1 MIELATLDRHFES
14 MPPVA
19 AMRIRA
25 VGLDADSLWL
35 HAPLQANVN
44 DKSCAFGGSLA
55 SIMTLAG
62 WGWLM
67 LAADRAGLASEVYVA
82 DSSIRYLAPLF
93 EDLRGHAWLRP
104 DQDWP
109 AIVRTLGER
118 RRASATMMAEVRS
131 ESGTVAATLE
141 ARFAIKLVPPLP
153 SGAGAGA

>member
-1 MIELATLDRHFES
+1 MIELATLDRHFDS

-25 VGLDADSLWL
+25 AGMDADSLWL

-62 WGWLM
+62 WGWLT
-67 LAADRAGLASEVYVA
+67 LAADRAGLTSEVYVA

-104 DQDWP
+104 DQDWA

-118 RRASATMMAEVRS
+118 RRTSATMLAEIRS
-131 ESGTVAATLE
+131 ETGAVAATME
-141 ARFAIKLVPPLP
+141 ARYALRIAPHPLAV
-153 SGAGAGA
+153 GTDA